1 MKHHIF
7 KSVFNLHSYHMYVI
21 YNDMICLIMH
31 IHCMCNH
38 PLAPMYKCGGHG
50 VQWMVWSVHVLAV
63 CMVVCGT
70 WSPIESAHASAGGVV
85 SGDYVN
91 VDITSHS
98 PS

>member
-1 MKHHIF
+1 MDGVVSARAG
-7 KSVFNLHSYHMYVI
+7 SV
-21 YNDMICLIMH
+21 
-31 IHCMCNH
+31 
-38 PLAPMYKCGGHG
+38 
-50 VQWMVWSVHVLAV
+50 
-63 CMVVCGT
+63 VVCWT